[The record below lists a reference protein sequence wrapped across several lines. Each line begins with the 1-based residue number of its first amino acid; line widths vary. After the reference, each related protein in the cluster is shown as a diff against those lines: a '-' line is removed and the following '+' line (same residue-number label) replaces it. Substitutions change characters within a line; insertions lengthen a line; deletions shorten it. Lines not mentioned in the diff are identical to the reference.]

1 MIRAKFKVA
10 SKVKESWKASDGT
23 DVFTVALY
31 PVVGGSS
38 ENDAFYAATPGGQL
52 QLSVV
57 REDTADMFDV
67 GDEYFID
74 LTPAA
79 FIKADGVSRFAEHG

>member
-10 SKVKESWKASDGT
+10 NKVKEAWKASDGT
-23 DVFTVALY
+23 DVFTVTLY

-38 ENDAFYAATPGGQL
+38 ENDAFFAATPGGQL

-57 REDTADMFDV
+57 REGTADMFDT
-67 GDEYFID
+67 GDEFFVD
-74 LTPAA
+74 LTPCA
-79 FIKADGVSRFAEHG
+79 FARAQPTSRFAEHG